1 MFWHRPYLI
10 LEFDQCY
17 SKATL
22 LMYHHI
28 KQLHIFVHK
37 YNLEKKIIS
46 TRKKNQ
52 RRLHN
57 GKFTIWTE
65 QTTPENTGL

>member
-1 MFWHRPYLI
+1 
-10 LEFDQCY
+10 
-17 SKATL
+17 
-22 LMYHHI
+22 MYHHI